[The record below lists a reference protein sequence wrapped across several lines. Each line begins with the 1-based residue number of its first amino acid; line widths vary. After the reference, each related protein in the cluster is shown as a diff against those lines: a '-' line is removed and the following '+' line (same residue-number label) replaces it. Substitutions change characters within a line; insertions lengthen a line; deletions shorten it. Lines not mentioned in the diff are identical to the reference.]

1 MLHHYLTGFTI
12 KKSGDQI
19 QPGCSDLP
27 KLPEGLVV
35 RLSDLGGNTGK
46 ALCLLSKYCIYLI
59 NPIYYHRN

>member
-1 MLHHYLTGFTI
+1 MLHHYMTGFTI

-46 ALCLLSKYCIYLI
+46 GDILTTVDS
-59 NPIYYHRN
+59 